1 MVCSI
6 RIITLKGGGGYPSMQ
21 VYEVI
26 DPHCP
31 EEIPLAG
38 PFTSRMAAERAII
51 RLMDNHHAAL

>member
-26 DPHCP
+26 DPHCLEQP
-31 EEIPLAG
+31 PLAG
-38 PFTSRMAAERAII
+38 PFTSRMAAERAAA
-51 RLMDNHHAAL
+51 RLMDNHHATL